1 MNSKPILISSFS
13 ITVTPFFERHPYL
26 LHLTHRKLVGIYIA
40 LRRVV
45 IAVINNNGK
54 HKVTKDYCRIVIL
67 TWMTQKI
74 ATTILTT
81 VRQRAVTRY
90 HKHIER
96 TCHPLYV
103 YRLSRFYTLF
113 QLLRLAVPCVKS
125 TITGILHLWYRAFQQ
140 TLQIIQ

>member
-1 MNSKPILISSFS
+1 MSSFS
-13 ITVTPFFERHPYL
+13 IIVTPFFKRHPYL
-26 LHLTHRKLVGIYIA
+26 LHLAQRKLVGIYIA

-54 HKVTKDYCRIVIL
+54 HKVTKEYCRIVIL
-67 TWMTQKI
+67 TWMTYKI
-74 ATTILTT
+74 TTTIPTS

-96 TCHPLYV
+96 TSRPLYV

-113 QLLRLAVPCVKS
+113 QLTRLAVPCVKS
-125 TITGILHLWYRAFQQ
+125 TLTGILNLWYRAFQQ